1 LSISK
6 TPIRTRFAPSPS
18 GFLHLGNIRAA
29 LFNWLLAKS
38 LGGTM
43 LLRIED
49 TDANRSGDNY
59 AAAIEDDLSWLGLDW
74 AGTPIQQ
81 SQRTTEYNQALQT
94 LLNNE
99 KAYHCFCSPEALK
112 AERAR
117 QLQAGQPPRYSGV
130 CARGSV
136 QEAQRRLNN
145 GEPAVVRFRMPATE
159 IEFNDIVYGSMNFD
173 GGDIG
178 DFVLRRA
185 DGTFSFFFVNAVDD
199 ALCGVTHV
207 LRGADHLAN
216 TPRQVAL
223 LSALML
229 KFPTYGHVPLINDVD
244 GRPLSKRNDR
254 DGMSSLRDL
263 RKKGYIPKA
272 IVNYL
277 ARLGHTIAD
286 NQLLTLA
293 ELASIF
299 NTEALSKAPSKY
311 DGAQLAHRQ
320 KEATLILD
328 AAEWRSW
335 LCSVLPA
342 TLVDNPVFYEGAREN
357 IVLFKEAKEWAAVVD
372 AENLQFTEAAQQALA
387 DANFY
392 HAALAELQDDMEW
405 KSFCVRVGS
414 VTGKKGRELFL
425 PLRAALTG
433 RTDGPVMG
441 PLFTLI
447 GKKMAHARICQHT

>member
-1 LSISK
+1 
-6 TPIRTRFAPSPS
+6 
-18 GFLHLGNIRAA
+18 
-29 LFNWLLAKS
+29 
-38 LGGTM
+38 M
-43 LLRIED
+43 RIED

-263 RKKGYIPKA
+263 RKKGYIPFL
-272 IVNYL
+272 IGLFVRVHQ
-277 ARLGHTIAD
+277 AR
-286 NQLLTLA
+286 
-293 ELASIF
+293 
-299 NTEALSKAPSKY
+299 K
-311 DGAQLAHRQ
+311 
-320 KEATLILD
+320 LILKTD
-328 AAEWRSW
+328 K
-335 LCSVLPA
+335 
-342 TLVDNPVFYEGAREN
+342 TKFN
-357 IVLFKEAKEWAAVVD
+357 VLFI
-372 AENLQFTEAAQQALA
+372 NI
-387 DANFY
+387 
-392 HAALAELQDDMEW
+392 
-405 KSFCVRVGS
+405 
-414 VTGKKGRELFL
+414 LFL
-425 PLRAALTG
+425 MKLGVLANSRVRHFFAY
-433 RTDGPVMG
+433 
-441 PLFTLI
+441 
-447 GKKMAHARICQHT
+447 